1 MAKVLGDLVFPNEKY
16 MKDGVEKTK
25 WLNCGIVLQKDD
37 GSISVKINCLPINMQ
52 EGWFNVFAPREDNR
66 QAQAQQSGFRGGVDT
81 SKEKA
86 PLTGADFEKDDIPF

>member
-16 MKDGVEKTK
+16 LKDGVEKTK

-52 EGWFNVFAPREDNR
+52 EGWFNVFAPREDDR
-66 QAQAQQSGFRGGVDT
+66 QAQSQQSGFRGKPEE
-81 SKEKA
+81 KES
-86 PLTGADFEKDDIPF
+86 LTGADFEKDDIPF